1 MAHDCEPSG
10 CFRPDQR
17 NKRVRPGAQDR
28 PYATFTTAAPSPS
41 TTTTTT
47 LPPNK
52 TPYQFLLNKAEIPN
66 SGAICP
72 AITTTS
78 PPMYFNA
85 FGGTKE
91 IISNDLIIH
100 KFENNG
106 TFSIFPYDE
115 SDDEN
120 FRANINVLLIGGG
133 GGGGPYDGAGG
144 GGAGEVQQS
153 NQSFPKGS
161 FNIVI
166 GSGGDVGY
174 NGTNSTISVL
184 DLVAIG
190 GGHGGSAF
198 LDDAQRGASGGGA
211 GGRSDKL
218 GGLGIRGNN
227 GGAAI
232 GNVGGGGG
240 GGAGEKGQNA
250 GAVKN
255 AGAGGDGIAITLDKG
270 RTYTYYGGGGAGDAF
285 TAVSIDGGLG
295 GGGSTL
301 SKDGTDGLGAG
312 GAGYGGSGGDGYCII
327 SYKPVTTP
335 PPTTTTTTTTTTPK
349 PQVCLSSG
357 DLSGAIDVVVASG
370 NYYFDDFSSDDYVFK
385 ASSGLYVFNNV
396 PSSHPIAFHSS
407 DTSKI
412 VYTGTTYT
420 GRKPALDGIPREY
433 YHGTVT
439 LDVRS
444 DFGTISYEC
453 YNHGYMG
460 GRNNLVYDSGC
471 ASPTTT
477 TTTIPPD
484 FNQFRID
491 YQDFNLTGAYAVKDI
506 EILSGPPNET
516 RNSSIRLQANSGVF
530 YTAPLISFAGD
541 GEPFFDKEFSIP
553 SISTDGS
560 GVTYP
565 IVFTMPDQP
574 ETRSTIFFSGSVS
587 GVTTTTSTTTTT
599 TLSPLCTSMYH
610 TASISEDASGVCNQT
625 DIADRLV
632 FPLQIMISRSPF
644 PKEIVGTS
652 INDSTSQ
659 LVGAPWYNGT
669 EFDIARKFSESSDF
683 SLPENYKMSLP
694 YNNLVHNNIFYD
706 LSYPFLDQNQ
716 ITVQDRLLTIYSE
729 VGVTFFVRLNIVMDY
744 ICNVES
750 PDKCGSGNESISG
763 FSRFTFS
770 EVLGSDSNTL
780 HTDIVST
787 YNYRTY
793 GTFSS
798 ELLTGSPFYYL
809 IDFGTRESIV
819 GVG

>member
-1 MAHDCEPSG
+1 MAHDCEPTG

-17 NKRVRPGAQDR
+17 SRRVRPGAQDR
-28 PYATFTTAAPSPS
+28 PYATFTTAAPTAT

-47 LPPNK
+47 LEPN
-52 TPYQFLLNKAEIPN
+52 PAAYSFLLAKVKIPN

-72 AITTTS
+72 AIETTA
-78 PPMYFNA
+78 PPMYFDA
-85 FGGTKE
+85 VGGTKE
-91 IISNDLIIH
+91 IVNNNLIIH
-100 KFENNG
+100 KFDNDG
-106 TFSIFPYDE
+106 TFTIFPYD
-115 SDDEN
+115 DDQAN
-120 FRANINVLLIGGG
+120 FQAKINVLLVGGG

-144 GGAGEVQQS
+144 GGAGEVLNSSYQAS
-153 NQSFPKGS
+153 KGS
-161 FNIVI
+161 MSIVL

-174 NGTNSTISVL
+174 NGLNSTLSVL
-184 DLVAIG
+184 DLVALG
-190 GGHGGSAF
+190 GGTGGSAF

-218 GGLGIRGNN
+218 GGLGMRGNN

-250 GAVKN
+250 GAVQN
-255 AGAGGDGIAITLDKG
+255 AGSGGDGVAITLDKG
-270 RTYTYYGGGGAGDAF
+270 VTYTYYGGGGAGDAF
-285 TAVSIDGGLG
+285 TSVSINGGLG
-295 GGGSTL
+295 GGGSTF
-301 SKDGTDGLGAG
+301 SKNAVDGLGGG
-312 GAGYGGSGGDGYCII
+312 GAGYGGSGGKGYCII

-349 PQVCLSSG
+349 PEVCLSSG

-370 NYYFDDFSSDDYVFK
+370 NYYFDDISSNDYIFK

-396 PSSHPIAFHSS
+396 PSSHPIAFHSL

-420 GRKPALDGIPREY
+420 GRSPALDGIVREY

-444 DFGTISYEC
+444 DFGTISYEA
-453 YNHGYMG
+453 YNNGYMG
-460 GRNNLVYDSGC
+460 GQNNLIYDSGC
-471 ASPTTT
+471 PSPTTT
-477 TTTIPPD
+477 TTTIPPN

-491 YQDFNLTGAYAVKDI
+491 YQDFNLVGAYAVKDT
-506 EILSGPPNET
+506 EILSGPQGET
-516 RNSSIRLQANSGVF
+516 RNSSIRLQANSGIF
-530 YTAPLISFAGD
+530 YTAPLISFAGE
-541 GEPFFDKEFSIP
+541 GEPYFNKAFSSP
-553 SISTDGS
+553 TISSDNS

-574 ETRSTIFFSGSVS
+574 ETRSTIFFSGSTS
-587 GVTTTTSTTTTT
+587 GVTTTSTTTTT
-599 TLSPLCTSMYH
+599 TTLGPLCTDMYH
-610 TASISEDASGVCNQT
+610 TAVISEDASGACNQT
-625 DIADRLV
+625 AAGDRLL
-632 FPLQIMISRSPF
+632 FPLQIMISRDPF
-644 PKEIVGTS
+644 PKEIIGTS
-652 INDSTSQ
+652 INNPTSQ

-669 EFDIARKFSESSDF
+669 EFDVAKKLSESSDF
-683 SLPENYKMSLP
+683 SLPDNYKMSLL
-694 YNNLVHNNIFYD
+694 YNNLTHNNIFYN
-706 LSYPFLDQNQ
+706 LSYPLVELNELNS
-716 ITVQDRLLTIYSE
+716 TDRLLTVYSE
-729 VGVTFFVRLNIVMDY
+729 QGISFYLKLNIVMDY

-770 EVLGSDSNTL
+770 EILGSDSNTL
-780 HTDIVST
+780 HTDVVST

-798 ELLTGSPFYYL
+798 QLLGSMSFYYL